1 MAHGDEDAEKA
12 VDATEAVDV
21 VDVVR
26 ELSSLLDV
34 REGHTDEMIAGALT
48 DDTTDESAL
57 PDDDGATV
65 GMPAVNLSSGAE
77 PVAEAPSGS
86 GPIAEA
92 LSGPSGPITGR
103 PDPTMALQAVHL
115 GEHENTGESDMP
127 DDETVAGAPIDAVP
141 SVGLLARLEV
151 KARKDLFAAGQR
163 RTVDAGTPIANQSSP
178 AGTLVVLVRGA
189 VRALEGDL
197 VVDVLGPGD
206 VVGATMVTDGKYAA
220 TYVVV
225 ESADVLVVPLDAVK
239 AWAGRYGSGLHWLE
253 QLTQRA
259 ARAKILLSAKAL
271 RRIPRDVLAQQAD
284 ECTEQPV
291 GEGDALFR
299 EGDPSGPA
307 YVVVEGRFRMSV
319 ADASQGSAAPTTGD
333 VLGVTSAV
341 HDRPRGATAVAVTDA
356 RVLTIPAGVLR
367 AIAKQTQKPGPAS
380 DPPAPAPSED
390 PTVGQQPVAPSTD
403 PAPPSRPRPKLGAIP
418 PLSDPGPGA
427 LLSAQLPPDGALLSW
442 ARIGF
447 VAQRARLGLAVLFAL
462 VAGLLSVVPGVV
474 VPVLIDGVVVEG
486 TQALLVPV
494 TVALLG
500 ATVAFVVASFASHA
514 LESRA
519 AAEAAA
525 TLEDTLTQALL
536 VARFFQDT
544 SRVAPVLGQSQRV
557 TQLWSAALTVGVGGA
572 VHSLAIL
579 AGLAYLDLRFAGL
592 AALMFVA
599 YAATAAVVGRRLAR
613 RVDEAEDLAD
623 LARHGRQ
630 LLLAGREQ
638 FAATGRVAHLAF
650 RLEAAREARAK
661 ALARAAGLRALGRG
675 LITSIGAVG
684 LVVALGLGARL
695 SGGGAITMGTLVG
708 ASALVLLTVVPVLRA
723 FELFVAL
730 GYARQMV
737 GVLASSLVGRGGEV
751 PPTADVSSLR
761 GLVRLSRVAAPGLEI
776 SELLVRAG
784 EHVAIVGATGS
795 GHDALAA
802 VIAGARPVSTG
813 EVVYDD
819 TPIAALGTAALA
831 QRVAMVGDVPRV
843 FDGTVLENVT
853 LSASP
858 DIERARAIAIAV
870 GLEPVV
876 ARFELG
882 FETPLGREGPTMS
895 VADELRIALARALYV
910 DAPVLVVAGTL
921 DTFDDATAEH
931 LAHAIRAVRAGRT
944 TIVATAHA
952 ELASMFDRR
961 IDVAE
966 GRVVR
971 T

>member
-34 REGHTDEMIAGALT
+34 REGHTDEMIAGTLA

-65 GMPAVNLSSGAE
+65 GMAAVNLSSGSV

-103 PDPTMALQAVHL
+103 PDPTMALRAVHL

-127 DDETVAGAPIDAVP
+127 DDETVAGAPVDAVP
-141 SVGLLARLEV
+141 NVGLLARLEV
-151 KARKDLFAAGQR
+151 KARKDLFAVGQR
-163 RTVDAGTPIANQSSP
+163 RTVEAGTPIANQASP
-178 AGTLVVLVRGA
+178 AGTLVVLVRGT

-225 ESADVLVVPLDAVK
+225 EDADVLAVPLDAVK
-239 AWAGRYGSGLHWLE
+239 AWAGRYGAGLHWLE

-259 ARAKILLSAKAL
+259 ARARILLSAKAL
-271 RRIPRDVLAQQAD
+271 RRIPRDILAQQAD

-319 ADASQGSAAPTTGD
+319 ADASQGSAAPTIGD

-367 AIAKQTQKPGPAS
+367 AIAKQTQKPSPAS
-380 DPPAPAPSED
+380 DPPAPSEQ
-390 PTVGQQPVAPSTD
+390 PTVGQERVVPATD
-403 PAPPSRPRPKLGAIP
+403 PAPPSKPRPKIGAIP
-418 PLSDPGPGA
+418 PLTDPGPGA

-447 VAQRARLGLAVLFAL
+447 VAQRARLGLAVLFAV

-494 TVALLG
+494 TGALLG

-544 SRVAPVLGQSQRV
+544 SRISPVLGQSQRV

-572 VHSLAIL
+572 VHSVAIV

-599 YAATAAVVGRRLAR
+599 YAATAAIVGRRLAR

-638 FAATGRVAHLAF
+638 FAATGRVAHLAY

-661 ALARAAGLRALGRG
+661 ALANAAGLRALGRG

-730 GYARQMV
+730 GYARQLV

-751 PPTADVSSLR
+751 PPTADTSSLR

-795 GHDALAA
+795 GHDELAA
-802 VIAGARPVSTG
+802 VIAGARPVTTG

-831 QRVAMVGDVPRV
+831 QRVAIVGDVPRV

-895 VADELRIALARALYV
+895 VADRLRIALARALYV
-910 DAPVLVVAGTL
+910 DAPVLVVAGAL